1 MSPQSEGRPSIDR
14 RPGDGPYNN
23 RGGYWQQ
30 QGLDDSQYQ
39 QQNGRTNGYGQD
51 DPSRQRF
58 MGPPPG
64 PADTRSPNGGL
75 SHSPV
80 DGRNGRSRDQTQEL
94 PVRERSRNNGST
106 GGGKASHG
114 APRICKKCGEALTG
128 QFVRALG
135 GTFHLDCFRCRVS
148 PLSTPLLIDTDIL
161 TFQDCGEIVASKFF
175 PVDDEENEGAQY
187 PLCEVD
193 YFRRLDLLC
202 FDCGGALR
210 GSYITALDRK
220 YHIEHFTCSVCPTVF
235 GAQDSYYEHEGKVY
249 CHYHYSTQFAQRCNG
264 CRTAILKQFV
274 EIFRNGQNQHWHPEC
289 YMIHKFWNVR
299 LSQTGADGPAQIQDD
314 ENASEERR
322 DLVRVEEEQ
331 MEEKVYRI
339 WSVLSAFEESSAAC
353 ISDMLLHVSN
363 GSYVEGI
370 LVAKKFIWHVD
381 ILFGATDRLDSMMVS
396 EGVKGRVF
404 CRWRMLLRTPH

>member
-1 MSPQSEGRPSIDR
+1 M
-14 RPGDGPYNN
+14 PYSLHARESN
-23 RGGYWQQ
+23 
-30 QGLDDSQYQ
+30 
-39 QQNGRTNGYGQD
+39 
-51 DPSRQRF
+51 
-58 MGPPPG
+58 
-64 PADTRSPNGGL
+64 AD
-75 SHSPV
+75 
-80 DGRNGRSRDQTQEL
+80 
-94 PVRERSRNNGST
+94 
-106 GGGKASHG
+106 K
-114 APRICKKCGEALTG
+114 
-128 QFVRALG
+128 
-135 GTFHLDCFRCRVS
+135 
-148 PLSTPLLIDTDIL
+148 DI
-161 TFQDCGEIVASKFF
+161 QDCGQVVASKFF
-175 PVDDEENEGAQY
+175 PVDDEEAGGQY
-187 PLCEVD
+187 PLCETD

-210 GSYITALDRK
+210 GSYITALERK

-299 LSQTGADGPAQIQDD
+299 LAPSDADGNHQVLSEA
-314 ENASEERR
+314 NATEEQRT
-322 DLVRVEEEQ
+322 LVREEEEQ

-370 LVAKKFIWHVD
+370 VTARKFIWHVD
-381 ILFGATDRLDSMMVS
+381 ILFRATDKLDFLMIS
-396 EGVKGRVF
+396 EGVKGTSDSHAL
-404 CRWRMLLRTPH
+404 CS

>member
-1 MSPQSEGRPSIDR
+1 M
-14 RPGDGPYNN
+14 
-23 RGGYWQQ
+23 
-30 QGLDDSQYQ
+30 
-39 QQNGRTNGYGQD
+39 
-51 DPSRQRF
+51 
-58 MGPPPG
+58 
-64 PADTRSPNGGL
+64 
-75 SHSPV
+75 
-80 DGRNGRSRDQTQEL
+80 
-94 PVRERSRNNGST
+94 
-106 GGGKASHG
+106 
-114 APRICKKCGEALTG
+114 
-128 QFVRALG
+128 
-135 GTFHLDCFRCRVS
+135 
-148 PLSTPLLIDTDIL
+148 
-161 TFQDCGEIVASKFF
+161 VASKFF
-175 PVDDEENEGAQY
+175 PVDDPEGDGQY
-187 PLCEVD
+187 PLCETD

-210 GSYITALDRK
+210 GSYITALERK

-299 LSQTGADGPAQIQDD
+299 LAPSDADGNHPVHSEA
-314 ENASEERR
+314 NATEEQRT
-322 DLVRVEEEQ
+322 LVREEEEQ

-370 LVAKKFIWHVD
+370 VTARKFIWHVD
-381 ILFGATDRLDSMMVS
+381 ILFGATDKLDFTMIS
-396 EGVKGRVF
+396 EGVKGMSCDYGFSCMYLV
-404 CRWRMLLRTPH
+404 TD

>member
-1 MSPQSEGRPSIDR
+1 MTESRPSIDR
-14 RPGDGPYNN
+14 RTGDGSYNTP
-23 RGGYWQQ
+23 GYRQPSF
-30 QGLDDSQYQ
+30 DDWKYNQP
-39 QQNGRTNGYGQD
+39 GRTNGYDQGD
-51 DPSRQRF
+51 ALKQRY

-64 PADTRSPNGGL
+64 TADPRGPNGSL
-75 SHSPV
+75 PHSSA
-80 DGRNGRSRDQTQEL
+80 DERNGRDRSGTRDL
-94 PVRERSRNNGST
+94 PTREHPPRVNGAP
-106 GGGKASHG
+106 GGKSSG
-114 APRICKKCGEALTG
+114 PPRICNECGQHLTG

-135 GTFHLDCFRCRVS
+135 GTWHLDCFRCRVS
-148 PLSTPLLIDTDIL
+148 LFPHITLRGQAN
-161 TFQDCGEIVASKFF
+161 FNYKDCSDVVASKFF
-175 PVDDEENEGAQY
+175 PVEDEENEGQQY
-187 PLCEVD
+187 PLCETD

-264 CRTAILKQFV
+264 CQTAILKQFV

-289 YMIHKFWNVR
+289 YMIHKFWSVR
-299 LSQTGADGPAQIQDD
+299 LAPPVANGNHLVQAKVDATEA
-314 ENASEERR
+314 ERKI
-322 DLVRVEEEQ
+322 VHAEEEE

-370 LVAKKFIWHVD
+370 LVAKRFIAHVE
-381 ILFGATDRLDSMMVS
+381 ILFRATDRLDHRMNS
-396 EGVKGRVF
+396 EGMKGMSRF
-404 CRWRMLLRTPH
+404 